1 MSDEVK
7 ELRALLGKI
16 TPGPWVGNNWH
27 VFTNATNLPAH
38 RTFGYG
44 CGKDFVCDL
53 NDGEY
58 HEYSD
63 LNEQAANTDFIA
75 AARNAMPGLLDAAA
89 ENARLRQNA
98 AKWDRTGQATAQLE
112 NEAADRIA
120 ALQAEVAGLEHDI
133 ARHIEIASTECIA
146 RVEADDAL
154 TAANERIAVLEN
166 ALSDA
171 RLVVEK
177 WCWDQNNTQELIGPY
192 LDPIDAALS
201 TPLEDK
207 P

>member
-1 MSDEVK
+1 MSDMAER
-7 ELRALLGKI
+7 LRAYVS
-16 TPGPWVGNNWH
+16 GPHERGQKYTV
-27 VFTNATNLPAH
+27 V
-38 RTFGYG
+38 
-44 CGKDFVCDL
+44 CGM
-53 NDGEY
+53 DG
-58 HEYSD
+58 
-63 LNEQAANTDFIA
+63 QI
-75 AARNAMPGLLDAAA
+75 LLDAAA

-120 ALQAEVAGLEHDI
+120 ALQAEVAGLKHDI